1 MDIQTIDMII
11 EEEIETENEVEE
23 EVGAGAEIDMME
35 GKGQEEVDPETV

>member
-1 MDIQTIDMII
+1 MIDMII

-23 EVGAGAEIDMME
+23 EAGAGVETDMMD